1 MVNRVIQHGKAEAQ
15 SALGSIEE
23 IRSTLAEVANID
35 NFLDD
40 LDAAKRM
47 LLLVEADVS
56 RWKRVIGEGL
66 RSQTDGRQA
75 AEVAIAA
82 NVLNRMLELGCP
94 KYVRIA

>member
-23 IRSTLAEVANID
+23 IRSTLAEVID
-35 NFLDD
+35 DFLDD
-40 LDAAKRM
+40 LDAAKRT

-66 RSQTDGRQA
+66 RLQTDGRQA
-75 AEVAIAA
+75 TEVAIAA
-82 NVLNRMLELGCP
+82 DVLNRMLELGRP
-94 KYVRIA
+94 EYVRIT